1 MLGIAWYCIVLQ
13 CQRESLQL
21 PPILPSTLQL
31 VPPRQVSRLAGKI
44 QTFFGRFSRVVI
56 NAQIG
61 WLRTTPWFDDRSKP
75 FFASI
80 FPLTALQLIPTFV
93 HNFTGFLTEKS
104 ASGGRS
110 VFSLFRWGNN
120 VSSKSHWC
128 LRGVWT
134 IQSVLALMEGL
145 INNPKNVFSKS
156 VFLATTK
163 WNNSVTRV
171 FSKLSFSER

>member
-1 MLGIAWYCIVLQ
+1 MLGIKWYCIVLQ
-13 CQRESLQL
+13 YQRERFQL
-21 PPILPSTLQL
+21 PPILPSSLQL
-31 VPPRQVSRLAGKI
+31 VPPRQVARLGKYNL
-44 QTFFGRFSRVVI
+44 FARFSRVVI
-56 NAQIG
+56 NAHGG

-110 VFSLFRWGNN
+110 VFSLFRRGNN

-128 LRGVWT
+128 LSGVWT

-145 INNPKNVFSKS
+145 IKHPKN
-156 VFLATTK
+156 VFLATTEG
-163 WNNSVTRV
+163 NNSVTRV